1 MVTVYERA
9 GGLKVGER
17 TPLGRIANK
26 IRKVNEIVSFLAG
39 TRVLLSGCV
48 CLALALAPA
57 EMTAQAAGAGAGQ
70 PMAAP
75 AQQISGS
82 NAPPSGSATPAQR
95 PATGTQPAAAG
106 SQTQQGA
113 AGTQPNGQA
122 NSQTSADEASTTTI
136 VVPVNEVDL
145 VFTVTDKKGKFVTGL
160 NQSSFGL
167 LDNGAP
173 PEAVLHFY
181 QQTNLPLRVGIML
194 DTSSSIRGRFDF
206 EQDAAISFLLQVL
219 HQNDR
224 AFVEGFDVQVDVAQ
238 GFTNNIAL
246 LNQGIKK
253 LRPGGGTAMFDALYT
268 TCRDQMLTLRE
279 SGAVRKTLILVSD
292 GDDNYS
298 HALESDAIK
307 ECQRAET
314 TVYTISTNVSASKDK
329 GDDALQAIA
338 NATGGRAFFP
348 ARLEDVASNFS
359 AIQEELRS
367 QYLLQYRPANF
378 KQDGSF
384 RTIYLKAI
392 DPRYKVRAHTGYFA
406 PGGTPPPDDRIK
418 IPGKSK

>member
-1 MVTVYERA
+1 MVD
-9 GGLKVGER
+9 
-17 TPLGRIANK
+17 
-26 IRKVNEIVSFLAG
+26 EIVSFLAG
-39 TRVLLSGCV
+39 CTRVLLAGCV
-48 CLALALAPA
+48 CLTLALAPA
-57 EMTAQAAGAGAGQ
+57 QLRAQATVAPAGSAQQAPATPPQQ
-70 PMAAP
+70 PTSQAAQKPASQPTQPPTQSPTKPAPATPAP
-75 AQQISGS
+75 AQPQPTGA
-82 NAPPSGSATPAQR
+82 NA
-95 PATGTQPAAAG
+95 
-106 SQTQQGA
+106 QQGA
-113 AGTQPNGQA
+113 PPTG
-122 NSQTSADEASTTTI
+122 DEATTTF
-136 VVPVNEVDL
+136 VENVNEVAL
-145 VFTVTDKKGKFVTGL
+145 VFTVTDKKGHFVTGL
-160 NQSSFGL
+160 SQSSFGL

-206 EQDAAISFLLQVL
+206 EQDSAISFLLQVL

-224 AFVEGFDVQVDVAQ
+224 AFVEGFDVQLEMAQ

-246 LNQGIKK
+246 LNQGVKK
-253 LRPGGGTAMFDALYT
+253 LRPGGGTAMFDALYA

-279 SGAVRKTLILVSD
+279 SGPVRKTLILVSD

-298 HALESDAIK
+298 HALLSDAIK

-329 GDDALQAIA
+329 GDDVLQSIA
-338 NATGGRAFFP
+338 DATGGRAFFP
-348 ARLEDVASNFS
+348 TRIEDVASNFS
-359 AIQEELRS
+359 AIEEELRS

-384 RTIYLKAI
+384 RTIYLHAI

-406 PGGTPPPDDRIK
+406 PKAQTP
-418 IPGKSK
+418 